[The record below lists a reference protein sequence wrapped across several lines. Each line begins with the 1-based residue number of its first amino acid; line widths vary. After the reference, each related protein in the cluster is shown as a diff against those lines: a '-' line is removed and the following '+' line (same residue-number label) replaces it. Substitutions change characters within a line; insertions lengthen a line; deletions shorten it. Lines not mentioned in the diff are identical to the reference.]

1 MQNTKITTF
10 SLPISRN
17 ISLKLILYDFVL
29 LKIFIKECFQ
39 LIKRNYTSLIVVK
52 ISMTGIG
59 ENKSCYLLSLL
70 YPSFKFHKL
79 FQSLI

>member
-17 ISLKLILYDFVL
+17 ISLKLILYDFIL
-29 LKIFIKECFQ
+29 LKIFTKEYFQ

-52 ISMTGIG
+52 ISMTGIRDRQF
-59 ENKSCYLLSLL
+59 N
-70 YPSFKFHKL
+70 
-79 FQSLI
+79 